1 MEGFCSLGASFKF
14 ALDKINI
21 KIYTDNPKSKI
32 DIKVSLRSYRNLA
45 TRA

>member
-1 MEGFCSLGASFKF
+1 MEGFYSLGESFKS